1 MTKQQPEFEIP
12 ESVRQIAEQSVQQA
26 KNAYDKFVEAAE
38 QAQNVVARSSE
49 ALSEGAREVN
59 VTAMTF
65 ARSNIEAGFA
75 LAQRLVKA
83 KDLKEAMELQADF
96 ARKQMETYGEQARK
110 LTSLMSDVASKSGP
124 KS

>member
-1 MTKQQPEFEIP
+1 M
-12 ESVRQIAEQSVQQA
+12 S
-26 KNAYDKFVEAAE
+26 
-38 QAQNVVARSSE
+38 
-49 ALSEGAREVN
+49 
-59 VTAMTF
+59 F
-65 ARSNIEAGFA
+65 ARTNIEAGFA

-110 LTSLMSDVASKSGP
+110 LTSLMSDMASKSQP